1 MPVTLILTIS
11 IVLQFVAAFLALRLI
26 RVTGKG
32 MGWGMVAAA
41 ITLMTLRRCV
51 TLFDFLSGGQ
61 APDPITESIALA
73 ISVLMAA
80 GIAAIRPLFLSM
92 KRSEETLRETE
103 RKLTTLLGNLP
114 GLVYRCRNDRDWTT
128 EFVSKGALSLTGYSP
143 SDLME
148 GRVHMGRLIHPDDRE
163 SVWSRVQTALE
174 EKRPYQLT
182 YRLRPASGEEKW
194 VWEQGQGIFSPS
206 GELLF
211 LEGFVTDITERKQAE
226 EALKENEARLRAIID
241 HEPECVKLVDRD
253 GNLLEMNPAG
263 LRMIEADSLAQVDGR
278 CDFELVVEEH
288 REAFQQMHERVMRG
302 ESVSMIFDIISLKGN
317 RKTMETHE
325 TPLQDSSGEIF
336 AALGITRDITERKR
350 MEEALKEAE
359 ARLRLALRVGRIGV
373 WDWNME
379 TGQIIWSRGHEELW
393 GMPPG
398 TFKGTYEE
406 FNARLHPED
415 REGLNRAVAEALS
428 ERRTYRHEYRVVW
441 PDGSI
446 HWIDGQG
453 EPFWGEEDKPVRM
466 IGVVIDITARK
477 QAEEEIRRLNQ
488 DLERRVAAR
497 TAELEAVNKEI
508 ESFSY
513 SVSHDLRA
521 PLRAMSGFSRVLLNQ
536 YADHLDPQGS
546 DYLQRIDA
554 AGRRMGEL
562 IEDLLNLSRITRRSM
577 RKEPLDLSALA
588 QSVAEALRKSEPNR
602 KVNFQIEGP
611 LEAEGDPGLLRIV
624 FENLLGNAWKFTS
637 KRPETTIAFGKFEQE
652 GKRAYFV
659 RDNGAGFDM
668 AYADKLFGAFQRLHS
683 QKEFEGTG
691 IGLATVQRII
701 HRHGGKIWA
710 EGAAG
715 KGATFYF
722 TLKEAD
728 VAKSEY

>member
-11 IVLQFVAAFLALRLI
+11 IVLQLIAAFLALRLI

-32 MGWGMVAAA
+32 IGWGMVAAA

-51 TLFDFLSGGQ
+51 TLFDFLSRGQ
-61 APDPITESIALA
+61 APDPIAESIALA

-92 KRSEETLRETE
+92 KRSEAALRETE
-103 RKLTTLLGNLP
+103 RTLSTLISNLP
-114 GLVYRCRNDRDWTT
+114 GAAYRCRNDKDWTI
-128 EFVSKGALSLTGYSP
+128 EFVSKGILPLTGYSP
-143 SDLME
+143 SDFIERKIAFGQILH
-148 GRVHMGRLIHPDDRE
+148 RDDQE
-163 SVWSRVQTALE
+163 SVWNGVQDALKE
-174 EKRPYQLT
+174 RKSFQFVYRILT
-182 YRLRPASGEEKW
+182 ASGEEKW
-194 VWEQGQGIFSPS
+194 VWERGQGTFSPT

-211 LEGFVTDITERKQAE
+211 LEGFVSDITERKRTE
-226 EALKENEARLRAIID
+226 EALQQNEARLRAIID
-241 HEPECVKLVDRD
+241 YEPECVKVVDRD
-253 GNLLEMNPAG
+253 GNLLDMNPAG
-263 LRMIEADSLAQVDGR
+263 LRMIEADSLAQVDGH
-278 CDFELVVEEH
+278 CVFPLVVEEH
-288 REAFQQMHERVMRG
+288 REAFQQLHERVLQG
-302 ESVSMIFDIISLKGN
+302 ESVSMFFDIISLKGN
-317 RKTMETHE
+317 RRTLETHE
-325 TPLQDSSGEIF
+325 TPLRDSSGEIF

-350 MEEALKEAE
+350 MEEALREAE
-359 ARLRLALRVGRIGV
+359 ARLRLALQVGRIGV

-379 TGQIIWSRGHEELW
+379 TGKIIWSCGHEELW

-398 TFKGTYEE
+398 SFKGTYEE
-406 FNARLHPED
+406 FDARLHSED

-428 ERRTYRHEYRVVW
+428 ERRPYRHEYRVVW
-441 PDGSI
+441 PDGSV

-453 EPFWGEEDKPVRM
+453 EPFWGEKEKPVRM

-477 QAEEEIRRLNQ
+477 QAEEEIRHLNQ
-488 DLERRVAAR
+488 DLERRVAER
-497 TAELEAVNKEI
+497 TAEIEAVNREI

-521 PLRAMSGFSRVLLNQ
+521 PLRAMSGFSQVLLSQ
-536 YADHLDPQGS
+536 YADRLDPQGS
-546 DYLQRIDA
+546 DYLERIDA

-562 IEDLLNLSRITRRSM
+562 IEDLLDLSRITRRSM
-577 RKEPLDLSALA
+577 REKPLDLSALA

-602 KVNFQIEGP
+602 KVAFQIEGP
-611 LEAEGDPGLLRIV
+611 LKAEGDPGLLRIV

-637 KRPETTIAFGKFEQE
+637 KRPEATIAFGKLKQE
-652 GKRAYFV
+652 GKPVYFI

-668 AYADKLFGAFQRLHS
+668 AYVDKLFGAFQRLHS

-701 HRHGGKIWA
+701 HRHGGMIWA

-722 TLKEAD
+722 TLKKGD
-728 VAKSEY
+728 VAKNED

>member
-11 IVLQFVAAFLALRLI
+11 IVLQLIAAFLALRLI

-32 MGWGMVAAA
+32 IGWGMVAAA

-51 TLFDFLSGGQ
+51 TFFEFLSGGQ
-61 APDPITESIALA
+61 APDPIAESIALA

-92 KRSEETLRETE
+92 KRSEATLRETE

-148 GRVHMGRLIHPDDRE
+148 GRVNMGQLIHPDDRE
-163 SVWSRVQTALE
+163 SVWSQVQTALK
-174 EKRPYQLT
+174 EKRPYELT
-182 YRLRPASGEEKW
+182 YRFRPASGGEKW

-211 LEGFVTDITERKQAE
+211 LEGFVTDITERKLAQ

-241 HEPECVKLVDRD
+241 HEPECVKLVDRN

-263 LRMIEADSLAQVDGR
+263 LRMIEAESLAQVGGR
-278 CDFELVVEEH
+278 CDFELVVNEH
-288 REAFQQMHERVMRG
+288 REAFQQIHQRVMRG
-302 ESVSMIFDIISLKGN
+302 ESASMIFDIISLKGN

-359 ARLRLALRVGRIGV
+359 ARLRLALQAGRIGV

-379 TGQIIWSRGHEELW
+379 TGKIIWSRGHEELW

-398 TFKGTYEE
+398 SFKGTYEE
-406 FNARLHPED
+406 FDARLHPED
-415 REGLNRAVAEALS
+415 REGLTRAVAEALS
-428 ERRTYRHEYRVVW
+428 ERRPYRHEYRVVW

-453 EPFWGEEDKPVRM
+453 EPSWGKEDKLVRM

-477 QAEEEIRRLNQ
+477 QAEEEIRHLNQ
-488 DLERRVAAR
+488 DLERRVAER
-497 TAELEAVNKEI
+497 TAELEALNREI

-521 PLRAMSGFSRVLLNQ
+521 PLRAMSGFSRTLLSQ
-536 YADHLDPQGS
+536 YADRLDPQGS
-546 DYLQRIDA
+546 EYLQRIDT

-577 RKEPLDLSALA
+577 RKKPLDLSALA
-588 QSVAEALRKSEPNR
+588 QSVAEWLRKSEPNR
-602 KVNFQIEGP
+602 KVAFQIEGP
-611 LEAEGDPGLLRIV
+611 LKAEGDLGLLRIV

-637 KRPETTIAFGKFEQE
+637 KRPEATIAFGKLKQE
-652 GKRAYFV
+652 GKPVYFI

-668 AYADKLFGAFQRLHS
+668 AYADKLFGAFRRLHS

-701 HRHGGKIWA
+701 HRHGGMIWA

-722 TLKEAD
+722 TLKKGN
-728 VAKSEY
+728 VAKSED